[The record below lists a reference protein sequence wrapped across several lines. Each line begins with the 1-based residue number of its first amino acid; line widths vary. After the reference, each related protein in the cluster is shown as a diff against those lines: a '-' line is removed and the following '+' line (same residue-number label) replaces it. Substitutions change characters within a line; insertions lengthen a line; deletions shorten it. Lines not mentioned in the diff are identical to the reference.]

1 MKHLMLVFGS
11 TALIAGAAH
20 AQLRLIDQDY
30 KPPTEK
36 AAVPAAQTR
45 PQVVAAP
52 VRANAAVTPQATQV
66 VTPVLAATPPLA
78 TTVPAAPRVPTP
90 TTTPTTTPMPAP
102 LSFQVPASAGF
113 AVSRRDL
120 TVRDVLVRWASVS
133 GWAHDAEHWSVDK
146 DHPVEG
152 AAGPEVFGLEFKAA
166 VRTLLSSTEN
176 SDLPVQP
183 CFYSNRVL
191 RVIPRAASCDR
202 AAN

>member
-1 MKHLMLVFGS
+1 MKHILLVFGS
-11 TALIAGAAH
+11 TALIAGSAH

-30 KPPTEK
+30 KPPIER

-52 VRANAAVTPQATQV
+52 VRASVSGTPQAPQAV
-66 VTPVLAATPPLA
+66 APVLPATPPLNA
-78 TTVPAAPRVPTP
+78 TAITAPRLSMPTP
-90 TTTPTTTPMPAP
+90 LPAP
-102 LSFQVPASAGF
+102 VSFALPPTAGF
-113 AVSRRDL
+113 AASRRDS
-120 TVRDVLVRWASVS
+120 TIRDVLVRWAAAS

-152 AAGPEVFGLEFKAA
+152 AAGPDVFGYEFKAA
-166 VRTLLSSTEN
+166 VRTLLASTEN

-183 CFYSNRVL
+183 CFYTNRVL
-191 RVIPRAASCDR
+191 RVIPRSASCDR